1 MFELPSALEVAAN
14 GANTGSILLA
24 TANSRLTW
32 PLGIVGCALF
42 LWLFALNQ
50 LYADALLQVF
60 FIATSVIG
68 WRAWRGDAQG
78 RNALPVQRTPATRL
92 AVYVLLAAAVGACY
106 AAVLQAFTDAFAPWA
121 DSAVLV
127 SSVLAQLLLMHRRL
141 EAWPCWLLVNSIAVP
156 LFWSRGLHLTS
167 LLYAA
172 FWVNAVVGYLRWR
185 RLAVPA

>member
-14 GANTGSILLA
+14 GTNAGSILLA

-32 PLGIVGCALF
+32 PVGIVGCTLF

-68 WRAWRGDAQG
+68 WRAWQG
-78 RNALPVQRTPATRL
+78 NSTRAALPVQRTPAASL
-92 AVYVLLAAAVGACY
+92 VPYVLLAALVGACY
-106 AAVLQAFTDAFAPWA
+106 AAMLQAYTDAYAPWA

-156 LFWSRGLHLTS
+156 LFWSRGLHMTS
-167 LLYAA
+167 VLYAC
-172 FWVNAVVGYLRWR
+172 FWVNAVVGYLHWR
-185 RLAVPA
+185 RLVVPA